1 MPNMCCFYPFLSF
14 TCIVFVKKSGK
25 QEGKDRRSRAKDLR
39 KENGCRGRNY
49 SIKQRAESLFR
60 IRKKMRQEV
69 RKKIKSD

>member
-1 MPNMCCFYPFLSF
+1 M
-14 TCIVFVKKSGK
+14 
-25 QEGKDRRSRAKDLR
+25 R
-39 KENGCRGRNY
+39 KENTCRGRNY